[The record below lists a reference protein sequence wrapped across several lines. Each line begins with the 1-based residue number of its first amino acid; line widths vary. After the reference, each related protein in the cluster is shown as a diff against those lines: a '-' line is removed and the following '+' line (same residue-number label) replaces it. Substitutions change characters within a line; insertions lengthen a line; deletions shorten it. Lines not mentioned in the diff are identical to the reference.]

1 MNVGCAVS
9 RSRPVSRLDSF
20 PLWIHWRW
28 RFGSTSWPP
37 TSWSVSLS
45 LSWPASPL
53 TSGTTRIRA
62 TATATWSRISSP
74 SPTVSGSLQE
84 PFSVKDRDSIQ
95 RSLLT
100 PTRNSTEKHFIYF
113 FEPLEPQIFLPV
125 HPPQAL
131 TNPLKNMS
139 APIHT
144 QTQHKKNKSYA
155 IASTPKKNR
164 TKNNFK
170 NVRNVS
176 KAAPKIFSL
185 KTAGVPRQ
193 LSALE
198 RSASVLIFI
207 FVWSKIVF

>member
-1 MNVGCAVS
+1 MWVVPGS

-74 SPTVSGSLQE
+74 SPTVSGSLPE

-95 RSLLT
+95 RSLTT
-100 PTRNSTEKHFIYF
+100 PHPKFHRKTFFIYF

-144 QTQHKKNKSYA
+144 QTQHKKKQFICHCFYA
-155 IASTPKKNR
+155 KK
-164 TKNNFK
+164 
-170 NVRNVS
+170 
-176 KAAPKIFSL
+176 I
-185 KTAGVPRQ
+185 GQ
-193 LSALE
+193 Q
-198 RSASVLIFI
+198 II
-207 FVWSKIVF
+207 SKIYGTFQKLPPRFFR

>member
-1 MNVGCAVS
+1 MEFFFVKLTQIPTAKFKTKNAKPISYMMNVGCAVS

-74 SPTVSGSLQE
+74 SPTVSGSLPE

-95 RSLLT
+95 RSLTT
-100 PTRNSTEKHFIYF
+100 PNPKFPPKKHFLIF
-113 FEPLEPQIFLPV
+113 FLPLEPQIFLPV
-125 HPPQAL
+125 HVSTHTHA
-131 TNPLKNMS
+131 NP
-139 APIHT
+139 T
-144 QTQHKKNKSYA
+144 QKNKSYA
-155 IASTPKKNR
+155 IASTPKKPD
-164 TKNNFK
+164 KK
-170 NVRNVS
+170 
-176 KAAPKIFSL
+176 
-185 KTAGVPRQ
+185 
-193 LSALE
+193 
-198 RSASVLIFI
+198 
-207 FVWSKIVF
+207 